1 MKPKKI
7 REVSL
12 PPKVVFFKPQGIP
25 LREAEIIY
33 LTIDEYEALRLA
45 DYKKLN
51 HYESS
56 KMMNISRP
64 TFTRLLESAHNKIS
78 SAIVEGKAIRIEGGE
93 FKFSGRVF
101 KCNNCGQFQII
112 DDKNEN
118 QINLNNKYHFKE
130 DVEGNEDENI
140 KEINDEDKK
149 IEICSNCNSKDLTEI
164 SADSFR
170 RFRRGKWR
178 NKP

>member
-7 REVSL
+7 REVFL
-12 PPKVVFFKPQGIP
+12 PPKVVFFKPQGTF
-25 LREAEIIY
+25 LRETEIIN
-33 LTIDEYEALRLA
+33 LNIDEYEAIRLA
-45 DYKKLN
+45 DYEKLK

-93 FKFSGRVF
+93 FKFSGKVF
-101 KCNNCGQFQII
+101 QCNKCGQFQNL
-112 DDKNEN
+112 KNEKDN
-118 QINLNNKYHFKE
+118 A
-130 DVEGNEDENI
+130 G
-140 KEINDEDKK
+140 
-149 IEICSNCNSKDLTEI
+149 ICSNCSSDDLTEI

-170 RFRRGKWR
+170 RFRRGRWR